1 MKITEILTNDPV
13 ILQYSDWLAAA
24 GGELRLRMLCIIHR
38 AQKLTNGDM
47 MQLLNLES
55 STASNNLRDMKN
67 RGLLGKQDIRA
78 RITWYFIAPDARM
91 FATMLVGLI
100 GTSSTVINA
109 DLARYE
115 AMFAK
120 KELASQNY

>member
-1 MKITEILTNDPV
+1 MKITEVLTNDP
-13 ILQYSDWLAAA
+13 IIHQYSDWLAAA
-24 GGELRLRMLCIIHR
+24 GGELRLRILCLIHR

-47 MQLLNLES
+47 IQLLNLES

-78 RITWYFIAPDARM
+78 RITWYFIAPEARL
-91 FATMLVGLI
+91 FADMLVGLI
-100 GTSSTVINA
+100 GGSSTVINA

-115 AMFAK
+115 EMYAK
-120 KELASQNY
+120 KELPCQNL